1 MLFKGRIKALLDLG
15 DYDGLLEMSDVHGGK
30 VSKSLISLTA
40 DLDQDRRWRA
50 IRALGLVTSRMYDRE
65 PEQARQVVRQLIW
78 NLNEES
84 GGIGWGM
91 PEAFGEIL
99 ARQEDLAREYA
110 CLLACYLVE
119 DESFLET
126 EGLQTGVIWALGRV
140 KAFPLEIKDRIIE
153 KLKGFLG
160 HPNPELKGL
169 AVWSLGE
176 LEGRKAFPDLD
187 ALPSDGRMISIKM
200 DEELVRISIND
211 LVKQA
216 KIKLGSGKN

>member
-1 MLFKGRIKALLDLG
+1 MVFKGRIKALLDLE
-15 DYDGLLEMSDVHGGK
+15 DYDGLLELSDVHGGK

-40 DLDQDRRWRA
+40 DLDLDRRWRA
-50 IRALGLVTSRMYDRE
+50 IRALGLVTSRIYDRD
-65 PEQARQVVRQLIW
+65 PEKARQVVRQLIW

-119 DESFLET
+119 DKSFLET

-140 KAFPLEIKDRIIE
+140 KTFPQEMKDRIIE

-160 HPNPELKGL
+160 QPNADLKGL
-169 AVWSLGE
+169 AAWSLGE
-176 LEGRKAFPDLD
+176 LDGREAFPDLD
-187 ALPSDGRMISIKM
+187 ALPSDGRMIKIKRG
-200 DEELVRISIND
+200 ENLVSMAIND
-211 LVKQA
+211 LVEEA
-216 KIKLGSGKN
+216 KIKLSKL